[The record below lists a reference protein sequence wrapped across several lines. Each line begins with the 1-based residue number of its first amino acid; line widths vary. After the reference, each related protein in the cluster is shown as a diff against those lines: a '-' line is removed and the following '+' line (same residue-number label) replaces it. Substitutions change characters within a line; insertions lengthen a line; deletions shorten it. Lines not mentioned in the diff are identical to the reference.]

1 MPSNA
6 HEILFRT
13 SIAACN
19 SDDHL
24 RVYMRDV
31 RGKISETVYEN
42 GWSSGAEKN
51 VVASAKTFSPL
62 ACTSNNLEKIR
73 VFYLSSENTIEGIA
87 YNQSEGWFEGSIG
100 KKRFITA
107 PYSKLAVCHFE
118 KGSDIELRVYG
129 QLADNTIQEFGF
141 KGKNLTQ
148 PIWYIF
154 QRFSTDESSGW
165 QKMSNLGHAMPGT
178 EIACTAIRTCIRVYF
193 QDLEHSLVEKCH
205 DANRGWYDGF
215 TKFPTMQPR
224 AALACT
230 SFAFGSD
237 NISIHIF
244 YSTASEVLEMVHDGR
259 SWREGQFQADC
270 IPGTEIACLSWI
282 SGSSSEIRVYAGWSG
297 GLCHL

>member
-141 KGKNLTQ
+141 KAVLSLL
-148 PIWYIF
+148 
-154 QRFSTDESSGW
+154 FS
-165 QKMSNLGHAMPGT
+165 
-178 EIACTAIRTCIRVYF
+178 VYF